1 MAIEKNG
8 KKWRVVVSNGIDSKT
23 GKRIRIT
30 RTVGAKKDA
39 ILFNATITKEVKSK
53 IPSGHSL
60 CDMTLDEYYQYF
72 KINCSSNLTENT
84 IMSYDN
90 SYRRISAALGNAKI
104 SKIETCHILE
114 FYRQLDHAPRLD
126 GRGEISARTKRKHHE
141 LLSRLFTKAF
151 QWHLI
156 LVNPMSGIEPPK
168 WTYKNTTKI
177 PDKNELG
184 KLLSALTNETTKH
197 QLWILF
203 TFSTGVRR
211 GELFGIKWGDID
223 FEKKTVYIHRSI
235 TAINHQVKEKETKTE
250 TSTRTISLSD
260 SVITLLEKYREEYL
274 KYYQQIV
281 KTSIFQGAGNWD
293 DEYIFI
299 THTGRVSHP
308 DAFNSYLKAFTK
320 RYDLQKLT
328 PHVLRHSS
336 ASYLIANNVDIQT
349 VASRLGHASTAVT
362 QLVYSHLLQSV
373 EHESANV
380 MEQILQKNNLNI
392 DKNS

>member
-8 KKWRVVVSNGIDSKT
+8 KKWRVVVSNGIDPKT

-30 RTVGAKKDA
+30 RTVGSKKEA
-39 ILFNATITKEVKSK
+39 IILNAVITKEIKTK
-53 IPSGHSL
+53 IPSGHGF
-60 CDMTLDEYYQYF
+60 CDMKLDEYYQYF
-72 KINCSSNLTENT
+72 KTNYSGQLTKKT
-84 IMSYDN
+84 ILSYDD
-90 SYRRISAALGNAKI
+90 SYRRISAALGNTKI

-141 LLSRLFTKAF
+141 LLSRLFAKAL
-151 QWHLI
+151 QWNLI
-156 LVNPMSGIEPPK
+156 LANPMNGVEPPK

-177 PDKNELG
+177 PDTNELT
-184 KLLSALTNETTKH
+184 KLLSSLTNETIKH
-197 QLWILF
+197 QLWVLF

-223 FEKKTVYIHRSI
+223 FEKKIVYIHRSI
-235 TAINHQVKEKETKTE
+235 TTVNHQVKEKETKT
-250 TSTRTISLSD
+250 TASTRTISLSD
-260 SVITLLEKYREEYL
+260 SVITLLKKYREEYL
-274 KYYQQIV
+274 EYYQQIV
-281 KTSIFQGAGNWD
+281 NTSIFQGAGNWD
-293 DEYIFI
+293 DEYLFI
-299 THTGRVSHP
+299 THTGRISHP

-320 RYDLQKLT
+320 RYGLQKLT
-328 PHVLRHSS
+328 PHTLRHSS

-380 MEQILQKNNLNI
+380 MEQILQNNNINKNT
-392 DKNS
+392 